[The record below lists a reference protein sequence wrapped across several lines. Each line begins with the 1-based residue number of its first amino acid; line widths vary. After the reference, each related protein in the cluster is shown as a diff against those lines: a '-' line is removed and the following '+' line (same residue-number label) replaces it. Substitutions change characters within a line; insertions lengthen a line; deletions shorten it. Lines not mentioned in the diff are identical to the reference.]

1 MRTVLSC
8 MRDVCA
14 PTAISVDAYSARNSV
29 ASFSCL
35 WVSWSV
41 VCCIVLIQFFILCR
55 LLSSGLSA
63 RCVILFGRYGLACLA
78 AWVPVGCVP
87 ARFVLPNGRF
97 HALKR
102 PVRQART
109 GRIAVVSGAGV
120 GVGAAFVKNN
130 LCLVAPPGRLAHRAG
145 RCVSV
150 PCAHA
155 HGLPPRA
162 PPWAERLQNYTIL
175 AKTQNVPG
183 VIFMSP
189 CNGGSRRWA
198 YIHYIYVSLAGGYSR
213 AGFRKR
219 GVACAVCCQ
228 WRHGRGSPDVM
239 ALPADM

>member
-1 MRTVLSC
+1 M
-8 MRDVCA
+8 
-14 PTAISVDAYSARNSV
+14 
-29 ASFSCL
+29 
-35 WVSWSV
+35 
-41 VCCIVLIQFFILCR
+41 
-55 LLSSGLSA
+55 SA

-78 AWVPVGCVP
+78 AWAPVGCVT

-109 GRIAVVSGAGV
+109 GRIAVASGAGG

-130 LCLVAPPGRLAHRAG
+130 LCLVAPQGRLAHRAG

-162 PPWAERLQNYTIL
+162 PPWAERLQNYTIP

-189 CNGGSRRWA
+189 CNGGSRRWRIHTL
-198 YIHYIYVSLAGGYSR
+198 YICIARGWLQPCR
-213 AGFRKR
+213 FRKKGR
-219 GVACAVCCQ
+219 GVRRLLPMAPWARQPGC
-228 WRHGRGSPDVM
+228 HGS
-239 ALPADM
+239 AS

>member
-1 MRTVLSC
+1 MSFTLVGAVGPLC
-8 MRDVCA
+8 
-14 PTAISVDAYSARNSV
+14 NSFWPLWPCLPCGLGASGLHSGPFRV
-29 ASFSCL
+29 AKRSFSCPETA
-35 WVSWSV
+35 
-41 VCCIVLIQFFILCR
+41 C
-55 LLSSGLSA
+55 SA
-63 RCVILFGRYGLACLA
+63 GPDGPYC
-78 AWVPVGCVP
+78 GCVQ
-87 ARFVLPNGRF
+87 R
-97 HALKR
+97 
-102 PVRQART
+102 
-109 GRIAVVSGAGV
+109 GV

-155 HGLPPRA
+155 PGLPPRA
-162 PPWAERLQNYTIL
+162 PPWAERLQNYTIP

-189 CNGGSRRWA
+189 CNGGSRRWR
-198 YIHYIYVSLAGGYSR
+198 IHNIYVSLAGGYSR
-213 AGFRKR
+213 AGFGKR